1 MVLIAGLP
9 RLGRFCGLGVPRRS
23 SSRVYIFFALVA
35 CALLLSL
42 SWDASPFPS
51 VTWGLLEPC
60 AGREHA
66 DCFHALY
73 PRRLPAISRHQSSED
88 VDEDDDDDTVKPVF
102 SPRLKQVIAPDGAAS
117 NHFNKRLFHS
127 LWRRFWIQVSRCLDR
142 TGLTWRWR
150 YSRDAHDRTLS
161 RHQCRKAFP
170 GLFDELLRSKQ
181 QYEKYHTNL
190 DDLEDIEIQ
199 DGRVRV
205 AVLDGR
211 VGQPICSWVKGIQVL
226 TSSIDL
232 KLRVTKSNLLAEKSR
247 VAAVATLQSIQQSI
261 IDAPKQDIPN
271 IEFVFDVRGQVADV
285 TKPVWVL
292 DRREQ
297 DDKVW
302 LTPFIGSLEASNTSS
317 SGRQMKR
324 DGSQAKYTFKS
335 LAQIASEIDSQGSQ
349 GSSGRNGKRDETKDA
364 GDSDD
369 WGAFLLTS
377 SPPRPDMTAP
387 DVCRHK
393 IFLHPD
399 SQSTF
404 NRLDSLL
411 CASVNVVKRPQW
423 IHLYHGLMYSKPM
436 TGSRS
441 SLPDFQNVMLV
452 DKSGPDLEKG
462 TPGFLRNTE
471 VARAM
476 ASNAV
481 ETFRHRYLTEA
492 STACYWREL
501 IHTYSEVTFSPEV
514 YDETGSRRES
524 P

>member
-9 RLGRFCGLGVPRRS
+9 RLGRFCGLGVPRRR

-42 SWDASPFPS
+42 SWDASSFPS

-88 VDEDDDDDTVKPVF
+88 VGEDDDNDTVKP
-102 SPRLKQVIAPDGAAS
+102 
-117 NHFNKRLFHS
+117 
-127 LWRRFWIQVSRCLDR
+127 
-142 TGLTWRWR
+142 
-150 YSRDAHDRTLS
+150 
-161 RHQCRKAFP
+161 CRKAFP

-199 DGRVRV
+199 DGCVRV

-211 VGQPICSWVKGIQVL
+211 VGQPICSWVKGTQVL

-232 KLRVTKSNLLAEKSR
+232 KLRVIKSNLLAEKSR
-247 VAAVATLQSIQQSI
+247 VSAVATLQSIQQAI

-271 IEFVFDVRGQVADV
+271 IEFVLDVRGQVADV

-297 DDKVW
+297 DNKVW

-324 DGSQAKYTFKS
+324 DDSQAKYTFKS
-335 LAQIASEIDSQGSQ
+335 LAQIASEMDSQESQ
-349 GSSGRNGKRDETKDA
+349 DLLRRNGKRGETKDA
-364 GDSDD
+364 GDTDD

-377 SPPRPDMTAP
+377 SPPRPGTTAP

-393 IFLHPD
+393 ILLHHD

-436 TGSRS
+436 NGSRS
-441 SLPDFQNVMLV
+441 SLPDIQNVMLV
-452 DKSGPDLEKG
+452 DKSGPDLEEG

-501 IHTYSEVTFSPEV
+501 IHTYSEVTYSPEV
-514 YDETGSRRES
+514 YDETGSRRGVPLENFLQ
-524 P
+524 PVMVDA